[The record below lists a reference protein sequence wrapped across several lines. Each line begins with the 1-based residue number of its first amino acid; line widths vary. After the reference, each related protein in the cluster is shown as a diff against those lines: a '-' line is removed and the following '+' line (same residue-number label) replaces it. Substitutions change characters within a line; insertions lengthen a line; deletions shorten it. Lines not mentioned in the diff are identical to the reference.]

1 MVVGDVGRSSAREG
15 SGESRA
21 ICICDGVQGQIG
33 HAPCKF
39 QAVAGDTGE
48 DGRGK
53 EGMGRNQGTDR
64 SAMSLGIF
72 VDIIA
77 TIESET
83 YSIFQMEII
92 LRERPTATAPISTIF
107 EIGK

>member
-1 MVVGDVGRSSAREG
+1 
-15 SGESRA
+15 
-21 ICICDGVQGQIG
+21 
-33 HAPCKF
+33 
-39 QAVAGDTGE
+39 VAGDTGE

-77 TIESET
+77 TPEIEA
-83 YSIFQMEII
+83 YGIFQMEII